1 MPNTHPIEP
10 TGITDLDLAYRTNGV
25 HVLGTLHK
33 QPLAIARVCGAI
45 TRYSPDVVAVE
56 ARERA
61 IRQFHPD
68 HFDARWPPRNEV
80 EAAAF
85 AVQRDYDLFLAGI
98 GEGGYTS
105 SVDFARLD
113 REIFR
118 AMGVLGEGE
127 RPDLWTYYGL
137 DLADIREWR
146 ARTQARAPEAYRSV
160 IGAKDERMA
169 GRLQALVDHDRIE
182 TIVAAIGM
190 QHLPGV
196 LDLLAEPAAIPADA
210 IDRPPVVHYR
220 VLPRDHPHSTAV

>member
-1 MPNTHPIEP
+1 MPNNHPIEP
-10 TGITDLDLAYRTNGV
+10 TGITELDLSYRTNGV

-33 QPLAIARVCGAI
+33 RPLAIARLSGTI

-56 ARERA
+56 ARGRA

-68 HFDARWPPRNEV
+68 NHDARWPPRNEV
-80 EAAAF
+80 EAAAY
-85 AVQRDYDLFLAGI
+85 AVQRDYDGFLAGI

-118 AMGVLGEGE
+118 EMGILDEDD
-127 RPDLWTYYGL
+127 RPDLWSYYGL

-169 GRLQALVDHDRIE
+169 GRLQALIEHDEIE

-196 LDLLAEPAAIPADA
+196 LDLLAEPGAIPADA
-210 IDRPPVVHYR
+210 IDWPPVVDYR
-220 VLPRDHPHSTAV
+220 ILPRDHPHSTAV